1 MIDFKIDFSTNNLVI
16 ENGDFVL
23 VRDLDEILQSLHIR
37 LNMLIGNWFLDN
49 RIGVD
54 YFGKILKKGAT
65 KQEIERELKRVIRET
80 VGVTG
85 ILSFTLKTDT
95 AIRKLSVSFVVSTIY
110 GNSET
115 INNELGLS

>member
-1 MIDFKIDFSTNNLVI
+1 MIDVKIDFSTNNPVI
-16 ENGDFVL
+16 ENGDFVM

-95 AIRKLSVSFVVSTIY
+95 AIRKLSVSFVVSTAY
-110 GNSET
+110 GNSDT
-115 INNELGLS
+115 INKELGLS